1 MKSKSVRYVTLAL
14 LIVWMCVI
22 FRFSA
27 QTAEVSS
34 KTSSRVIEK
43 VVSAVY
49 PDYDTFDEPKKQQVV
64 NSFTLPVR
72 KAAHFLEFAVLG
84 ALFFIFF
91 STFSGL
97 SGKHRCVF
105 SFVSGFIYA
114 VSDEIHQTFISGRAG
129 RVTDLLIDFSGVLL
143 AATACLLI
151 AFLRRR
157 RKIEQ

>member
-14 LIVWMCVI
+14 LVIWMCVI
-22 FRFSA
+22 FCFSA
-27 QTAEVSS
+27 QTAEAST
-34 KTSSRVIEK
+34 KTSSK
-43 VVSAVY
+43 VVEKLVSVVY
-49 PDYDTFDEPKKQQVV
+49 PDYDMLDEPEKQQVV

-97 SGKHRCVF
+97 SGKYRYVF
-105 SFVSGFIYA
+105 SLVSGFLYA
-114 VSDEIHQTFISGRAG
+114 AGDEIHQTFISDRAG
-129 RVTDLLIDFSGVLL
+129 RVVDLLIDFSGVLL
-143 AATACLLI
+143 AATACLLF

-157 RKIEQ
+157 KRIEQ